1 MAADGSRVGTVALV
15 HEDEEIGVVV
25 GPARVL
31 EGRVEFVDDGGDERS
46 SRLDE
51 AEQVAAATRAHGFQL
66 AGLEGVFDLVVQVGP
81 VGDDDDPRVDDLLV
95 ERQRPSEHDHRQR
108 LARALGVPDYT
119 ALPLAVG
126 ANMLDAL
133 HGPLDRE
140 ELLVTGDLAD
150 AAVEDREA
158 ANQIEEAFRTAEGV
172 DRAVL
177 FGDGARA
184 LGSEGFEVGAGGG
197 EVAGVDGGGF
207 LHRQGAVDGGLE
219 ISRNGVGP
227 VFRRLRCRIGQHGS
241 DGAGLWDGVGRG
253 GRLAHSRLGSHG
265 QFTLRAPGASHLRL
279 APALPEL
286 LCGADSRVPR
296 LLAVERQQ
304 EVGEV
309 EQVRDVGFVL
319 VADQLASGLVEALG
333 GPFVLNDDEGDAVD
347 EGDYVEPPG
356 LDAPCALHH
365 HLGGDVVRVPRGV
378 LPVDVAEGVG
388 LGVPPDVLRDRRPEY
403 EKVVDLL
410 VRAAE
415 SLCAIGGG
423 AEASDGF
430 LGILQVE
437 AVAAAA
443 VGETIDREKAVREG
457 VVQEDVAEAAAA
469 VVEGFSLGEWGVAE
483 RDEEL
488 QRGDLGLVFLGGVGA
503 SLKLPLASHHKQ
515 TRSAMVYKSAG

>member
-1 MAADGSRVGTVALV
+1 M
-15 HEDEEIGVVV
+15 
-25 GPARVL
+25 
-31 EGRVEFVDDGGDERS
+31 
-46 SRLDE
+46 
-51 AEQVAAATRAHGFQL
+51 
-66 AGLEGVFDLVVQVGP
+66 
-81 VGDDDDPRVDDLLV
+81 
-95 ERQRPSEHDHRQR
+95 
-108 LARALGVPDYT
+108 
-119 ALPLAVG
+119 
-126 ANMLDAL
+126 
-133 HGPLDRE
+133 
-140 ELLVTGDLAD
+140 
-150 AAVEDREA
+150 
-158 ANQIEEAFRTAEGV
+158 
-172 DRAVL
+172 
-177 FGDGARA
+177 
-184 LGSEGFEVGAGGG
+184 
-197 EVAGVDGGGF
+197 
-207 LHRQGAVDGGLE
+207 
-219 ISRNGVGP
+219 
-227 VFRRLRCRIGQHGS
+227 
-241 DGAGLWDGVGRG
+241 
-253 GRLAHSRLGSHG
+253 
-265 QFTLRAPGASHLRL
+265 
-279 APALPEL
+279 
-286 LCGADSRVPR
+286 
-296 LLAVERQQ
+296 
-304 EVGEV
+304 
-309 EQVRDVGFVL
+309 EQVRDVVFVL

-333 GPFVLNDDEGDAVD
+333 GSLVLDDDEGDAVH
-347 EGDYVEPPG
+347 EGDDIEAAG
-356 LDAPCALHH
+356 LDATRALNL

-488 QRGDLGLVFLGGVGA
+488 QRGDLGLVLLGGVGA